1 MVAGKGSGVTR
12 ETSVAAGRPRD
23 PDVDRRVAEAAIGL
37 FGTEGWA
44 GFSVEA
50 VAKRAGVGKA
60 SIYLRWP
67 TKEAL
72 LLEALRQHLSG
83 VTAIEPATVREE
95 LVQLARQLFR
105 HYLGDTGRAAFRIAL
120 EADRIPGV
128 AEHWAS
134 IRQSQILAARAIVR
148 RAIKRGELPPGTSV
162 TLLLDTLSGAVMNH
176 VQTTPAAAR
185 DELAAS
191 AGSYARRLVDF
202 LLANAT
208 ASAPES

>member
-1 MVAGKGSGVTR
+1 
-12 ETSVAAGRPRD
+12 
-23 PDVDRRVAEAAIGL
+23 
-37 FGTEGWA
+37 

-60 SIYLRWP
+60 SIYLRWR
-67 TKEAL
+67 TKQAL
-72 LLEALRQHLSG
+72 LLEALQQHVSG
-83 VTAIEPATVREE
+83 VTAIEPADVREE
-95 LVQLARQLFR
+95 LVQLARQLFG
-105 HYLGDTGRAAFRIAL
+105 HYLGDAGRAAFRIAL

-148 RAIKRGELPPGTSV
+148 RAIERGELPAGTSV

-176 VQTTPAAAR
+176 VQTTPPEAR
-185 DELAAS
+185 AKLATS

-208 ASAPES
+208 AAASESRGGPENAS